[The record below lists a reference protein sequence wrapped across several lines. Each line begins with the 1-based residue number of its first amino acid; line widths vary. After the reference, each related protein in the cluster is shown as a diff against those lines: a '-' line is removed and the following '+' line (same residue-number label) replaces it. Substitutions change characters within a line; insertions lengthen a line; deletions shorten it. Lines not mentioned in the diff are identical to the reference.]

1 MSEEIKT
8 RDSLKAAFSTGQ
20 KPTQSD
26 FADVFNAFVH
36 KDDKVDV
43 TSTTGI
49 YSIEETDRLL
59 SSVIV
64 GEGNAAQFM
73 QSIEAISNAATAAQE
88 RADEAYTLAEHADGP
103 ESTGY
108 AWANTAHTRCQ
119 DIENNV
125 QQLTTS
131 VENVIIANNE
141 AKQRADEAYALAEHA
156 DGTES
161 TGYAWANSAH
171 TRCQEIENDVQQLS
185 GEVGSAL
192 TMSGNALTMAQQTAT
207 TGQYGR
213 VQLASNTGTS
223 SDSGK
228 VPVIGSNGKLNANVL
243 PELSEKS
250 QTWSSGGSINIGAN
264 GEWYN
269 VYSLT
274 ISTGT
279 STTVNINLPDTLSAG
294 APHSITFELLL
305 AGVGTMTFNFK
316 RYNSTIHT
324 VSETL
329 SGSTRYRTVIAFVT
343 TGLKYKLIEINS

>member
-26 FADVFNAFVH
+26 FADVFNSFVH

-125 QQLTTS
+125 
-131 VENVIIANNE
+131 E
-141 AKQRADEAYALAEHA
+141 
-156 DGTES
+156 
-161 TGYAWANSAH
+161 
-171 TRCQEIENDVQQLS
+171 QLS
-185 GEVGSAL
+185 GQIGSAL
-192 TMSGNALTMAQQTAT
+192 ALSNEARTMAQQNAT

-228 VPVIGSNGKLNANVL
+228 VPVIGSNGKLNANVIPSGNSTRFNYTATYKL
-243 PELSEKS
+243 NSSTNKYEAFVVIENAASATFAAVLDVLARGEKGILSGQTTLYQS
-250 QTWSSGGSINIGAN
+250 QTLHKTIEVYNNCLDNGPMANRQSGCKINGILTSDMSIEGSNIKIKA
-264 GEWYN
+264 GE
-269 VYSLT
+269 
-274 ISTGT
+274 
-279 STTVNINLPDTLSAG
+279 
-294 APHSITFELLL
+294 
-305 AGVGTMTFNFK
+305 
-316 RYNSTIHT
+316 
-324 VSETL
+324 
-329 SGSTRYRTVIAFVT
+329 FVT
-343 TGLKYKLIEINS
+343 LDGNELGSQIGGVSVRVINEI